1 MGKYKKKYKA
11 LELEVADLKLEV
23 RFNKEALESV
33 GNLYRGIECELWD
46 INRLAAYNRAKPE
59 TEIVNL
65 NGILLPADT
74 TVEEAIFIFY
84 GNETFKNKEKYKWE
98 SDGPKKGIVD
108 FKEHIINYAW
118 KIPKRSG
125 GFRYILSMKRTKN
138 ESEEDKNE

>member
-11 LELEVADLKLEV
+11 LEREIADLKREV
-23 RFNKEALESV
+23 RANNDTLKSV
-33 GNLYRGIECELWD
+33 GNFFSGIERELWS

-98 SDGPKKGIVD
+98 S
-108 FKEHIINYAW
+108 
-118 KIPKRSG
+118 
-125 GFRYILSMKRTKN
+125 
-138 ESEEDKNE
+138 ES